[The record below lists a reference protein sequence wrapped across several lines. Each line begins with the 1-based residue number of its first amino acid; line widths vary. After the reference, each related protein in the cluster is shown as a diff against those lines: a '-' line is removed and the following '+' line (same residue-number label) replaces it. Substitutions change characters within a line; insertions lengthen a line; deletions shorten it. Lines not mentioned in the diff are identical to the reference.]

1 MAGGTLDRI
10 RGMRTGK
17 QSNIKVI
24 LGVGDD
30 SVEVAVVLLPSDIM
44 LDINEMV
51 EERYTPIVQDGVTVK
66 NPKYNDATRN
76 QYYNQLL
83 CMYCMREIDNI
94 ETRIFS
100 DISEV
105 GSILTLE
112 DIKRVCEAYNTLVV
126 NNSNKLETLK
136 QEDYD
141 ELKKALEVTPLKDL
155 SIVSQVHLMY
165 FLRTIR
171 SEILPMSN

>member
-1 MAGGTLDRI
+1 MAGGTINKI
-10 RGMRTGK
+10 RNMRMGK
-17 QSNIKVI
+17 KFCSSVK

-30 SVEVAVVLLPSDIM
+30 SVMVAVVLLPSDIM

-51 EERYTPIVQDGVTVK
+51 EERYAPTVQDGVVVK
-66 NPKYNDATRN
+66 NAKQNDITRN

-83 CMYCMREIDNI
+83 CLHCMREIDDIN
-94 ETRIFS
+94 TPIFNTVE
-100 DISEV
+100 EV

-112 DIKRVCEAYNTLVV
+112 DIKRVCEAYNALII
-126 NNSNKLETLK
+126 NNSDKLETLK

-141 ELKKALEVTPLKDL
+141 ELKKLLEVTPLKDL

-165 FLRTIR
+165 FLQTLL
-171 SEILPMSN
+171 SENLQTDN

>member
-1 MAGGTLDRI
+1 MAGGTINKI
-10 RGMRTGK
+10 RNMRMGK
-17 QSNIKVI
+17 KSCSSVK

-30 SVEVAVVLLPSDIM
+30 SVMVAVVLLPSDIM

-51 EERYTPIVQDGVTVK
+51 EERYAPTVQDGVVVK
-66 NPKYNDATRN
+66 NAKQNDITRN

-83 CMYCMREIDNI
+83 CLHCMREIDDIN
-94 ETRIFS
+94 TPIFNTVE
-100 DISEV
+100 EV

-112 DIKRVCEAYNTLVV
+112 DIKRVCEAYNALII
-126 NNSNKLETLK
+126 NNSDKLETLK

-141 ELKKALEVTPLKDL
+141 ELKKLLEVTPLKDL

-165 FLRTIR
+165 FLQTLL
-171 SEILPMSN
+171 SENLQTDN